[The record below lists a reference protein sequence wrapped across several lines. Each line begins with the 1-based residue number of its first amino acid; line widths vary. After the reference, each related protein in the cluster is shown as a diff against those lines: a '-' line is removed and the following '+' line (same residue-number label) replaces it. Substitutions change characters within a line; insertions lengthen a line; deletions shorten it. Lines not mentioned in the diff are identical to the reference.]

1 LLATDGL
8 KEKASLDSQVKKGM
22 SNDKIVGMCFIL
34 SIENYLLVKDG
45 L

>member
-1 LLATDGL
+1 LLATDGF
-8 KEKASLDSQVKKGM
+8 KEKASLDSHDNKGM